1 MSKVIAEQDRIP
13 AAKITYTPTGE
24 EYILDFSRESAKFA
38 QMHGFNSDDILTKPT
53 IAIPQL
59 FYYALRMHH
68 KKIALNQAEALFE
81 KLFPD
86 GMDDT
91 LIGRLGELYQQAALV
106 GIISDS
112 EDEGKNPQTVVE
124 L

>member
-1 MSKVIAEQDRIP
+1 MSKVIAEQERIP
-13 AAKITYTPTGE
+13 AVKITYTPTGE
-24 EYILDFSRESAKFA
+24 EYTLDFSRESAKFA
-38 QMHGFNSDDILTKPT
+38 QMHGFDSDDILTKPT

-59 FYYALRMHH
+59 FYYSLRMHH

-86 GMDDT
+86 GMSEAVV
-91 LIGRLGELYQQAALV
+91 GRLGELYSQASLV

-112 EDEGKNPQTVVE
+112 EDETKNPQTVVE